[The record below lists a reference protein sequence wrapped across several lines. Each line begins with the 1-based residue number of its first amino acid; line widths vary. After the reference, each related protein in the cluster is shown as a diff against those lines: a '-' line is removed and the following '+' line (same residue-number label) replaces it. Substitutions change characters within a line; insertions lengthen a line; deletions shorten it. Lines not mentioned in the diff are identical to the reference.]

1 MRENNAPCRFSLI
14 GIMKTFLSLPF
25 LLIYGQLLALFC
37 WRKGYI
43 KMAQSLLIAMMLGL
57 YLLCTP
63 LMTTV
68 LLTLLGKFPPI
79 TNGALLKEQGY
90 QAIVV
95 LSGGFYRG
103 EEMHNQWQAGGY
115 SLTRLR
121 YAAHLARESQLP
133 IIISGVEAPAM
144 ANTLIQ
150 DFGINAQWLE
160 AKSKNTDENAR
171 FSRDVLRQ
179 QGIKKFVLVTDVW
192 HMGRSQLA
200 FAQYNLYPLA
210 APTDFPMGF
219 YQKQPSLLQPKADL
233 FLMNIFGVSE
243 CLGHIKYRVK
253 YLFAKSNP

>member
-1 MRENNAPCRFSLI
+1 
-14 GIMKTFLSLPF
+14 MKTFLSLPF
-25 LLIYGQLLALFC
+25 LLIYGQLFALLC

-63 LMTTV
+63 LMTTL
-68 LLTLLGKFPPI
+68 LLTLLGKFPPV
-79 TNGALLKEQGY
+79 TNGTVLKEQGY

-133 IIISGVEAPAM
+133 ILISGVEAPAM

-150 DFGINAQWLE
+150 DFGIDAQWLE
-160 AKSKNTDENAR
+160 AKSQDTDENAR
-171 FSRDVLRQ
+171 FSRDVLTKHH
-179 QGIKKFVLVTDVW
+179 IKKFVLVTDVW
-192 HMGRSQLA
+192 HMGRSTLA
-200 FAQYNLYPLA
+200 FAHYNLHPLA

-219 YQKQPSLLQPKADL
+219 FPQRPHLLAPKASL
-233 FLMNIFGVSE
+233 FMMNMYGVSE
-243 CLGHIKYRVK
+243 CLGHIKYRVS
-253 YLFAKSNP
+253 YFFG

>member
-1 MRENNAPCRFSLI
+1 
-14 GIMKTFLSLPF
+14 MKTFFSLPF
-25 LLIYGQLLALFC
+25 LLIYGQLFALFC

-63 LMTTV
+63 LMTTI

-79 TNGALLKEQGY
+79 THGTLLKEQGY

-95 LSGGFYRG
+95 LSGGWYRS

-133 IIISGVEAPAM
+133 ILISGVEAPAM

-150 DFGINAQWLE
+150 DFGIDAKWLE
-160 AKSKNTDENAR
+160 AKSQDTDENAH
-171 FSRDVLRQ
+171 FSHDVLAKN
-179 QGIKKFVLVTDVW
+179 GIKKFVLVTDVW
-192 HMGRSQLA
+192 HMGRSMLA
-200 FAQYNLYPLA
+200 FAHYGLHPLA

-219 YQKQPSLLQPKADL
+219 FLSRPYLLEPKAGLLQVN
-233 FLMNIFGVSE
+233 MFGLSE
-243 CLGHIKYRVK
+243 CLGQIQYRLM
-253 YLFAKSNP
+253 YLFK